1 MHNNIIITGA
11 NSPYFISLLTLINSI
26 HKYSYNIIDAIIVY
40 DFGLDSSEIQRLRS
54 YKKVVVK
61 NISENF
67 DIYESISTVKTKCH
81 FLKMFTLFDSI
92 ASAKKV
98 LWLDAGACALD
109 SIQSIFDIIDKED
122 IFLVGDVHLNK
133 NYTHQKCIDIMK
145 ATEDEL
151 NDKQLWSGLV
161 GFKTDGVYTPLIKEA
176 WGYSQV
182 EGCIDG
188 YESNH
193 RHDQSVL
200 SILASRYKCKR
211 YDIDRYGYWT
221 DINRN
226 LEKALENNSI
236 IFAHRKGYTNHN
248 DLIIDYVCK
257 KYENY

>member
-1 MHNNIIITGA
+1 M
-11 NSPYFISLLTLINSI
+11 
-26 HKYSYNIIDAIIVY
+26 
-40 DFGLDSSEIQRLRS
+40 
-54 YKKVVVK
+54 
-61 NISENF
+61 
-67 DIYESISTVKTKCH
+67 
-81 FLKMFTLFDSI
+81 
-92 ASAKKV
+92 
-98 LWLDAGACALD
+98 
-109 SIQSIFDIIDKED
+109 
-122 IFLVGDVHLNK
+122 
-133 NYTHQKCIDIMK
+133 
-145 ATEDEL
+145 
-151 NDKQLWSGLV
+151 
-161 GFKTDGVYTPLIKEA
+161 
-176 WGYSQV
+176 